1 MCMCVC
7 VCECIG
13 VNRWQKRSF
22 MVLRHIRT
30 QWVVCEC
37 IWLTPDCAIEM
48 LWCQCNNKNNRISD
62 KCTDSSIQCVCAYVF
77 LSLLTASP
85 VCVCQQQQEKCECQ
99 AKEYAFYEARKCKI
113 CKNAKSRV
121 AINVQLHCGT
131 RICLHIHTHTCV
143 SMLAWS
149 WVNTH
154 AHGYQLQIA
163 TTAVETAVEMEMQ
176 GMLAT
181 VLFCSSF
188 YFIFLFEICSH
199 CNEWRGL
206 CVLPVRDFNL
216 FLCTFG

>member
-1 MCMCVC
+1 MQFAAQVMPVEIDLVHTNRNICMCVCVWVTALYSTCRWRTVGAFIAFRLRCLYYDCIYVYVCVC

-62 KCTDSSIQCVCAYVF
+62 KCADSSIQCVCAYVF

-113 CKNAKSRV
+113 RKNAKSRV

-131 RICLHIHTHTCV
+131 RICLHIHTHTYV
-143 SMLAWS
+143 SM
-149 WVNTH
+149 H
-154 AHGYQLQIA
+154 ARMKL
-163 TTAVETAVEMEMQ
+163 
-176 GMLAT
+176 
-181 VLFCSSF
+181 S
-188 YFIFLFEICSH
+188 
-199 CNEWRGL
+199 
-206 CVLPVRDFNL
+206 
-216 FLCTFG
+216 